1 MDFISIIV
9 LDSYE
14 SSEFVRFPT
23 GPFKKESIGYTSDGY
38 IPVVAGLLRRGGGQ
52 ILILLSKV
60 SLYSYGSIK
69 FPCLAWIPTDPEAI
83 NIRALKKYNI
93 WPYSLNFT
101 LLLFLK
107 VIPTININ

>member
-1 MDFISIIV
+1 MYSLALRHKWGTQKQDTLKKLINSIPSVDINNSSIINRFAE
-9 LDSYE
+9 LDVYRLGKHPE
-14 SSEFVRFPT
+14 KP
-23 GPFKKESIGYTSDGY
+23 
-38 IPVVAGLLRRGGGQ
+38 
-52 ILILLSKV
+52 
-60 SLYSYGSIK
+60 
-69 FPCLAWIPTDPEAI
+69 LAWIPTDPEAI